1 MTVLSYLLVL
11 NIPQQL
17 YSGNDDDDD
26 DDDDY
31 NKSDTLPKA
40 SKLING
46 EAKF

>member
-11 NIPQQL
+11 NKPQL
-17 YSGNDDDDD
+17 YSGND

>member
-11 NIPQQL
+11 NKPQS
-17 YSGNDDDDD
+17 YSGNDDDD

>member
-11 NIPQQL
+11 NKPQL
-17 YSGNDDDDD
+17 YSGNDDD